1 VDYEDAFETAFGL
14 SRDAAA
20 LDAFLATVPSLR
32 GRLDR
37 DLALALAAGRDLRRL
52 TPDPAATLRRQREL
66 LDAVDRQAEQR
77 PVSWA
82 VRLPVFR
89 LRPGLV
95 VTAALV
101 ALIAVLAVVAG
112 LPAVSDGG
120 GTITA
125 EAVVIEGSVAEIGEG
140 AVTINTAG
148 SAELVK
154 LSSETVLTDGFGN
167 TVQPTA
173 LNTGQ
178 TVVLK
183 GSRSTDGVVASSVEL
198 KDRLFGTIS
207 AMSGDGIRLLVGQTE
222 HYIAITPSTEIEDPL
237 RIGAFV
243 EVKVLRLADGSL
255 RALEIEAE
263 DEVDDSER
271 SHGGGGNV
279 ATPAAPSA
287 NPTPNTPS
295 PGDPKDGG
303 DDGESGEADDHSDED
318 SHADEDEHA
327 GGDEDSHADEDEH
340 EDSH

>member
-1 VDYEDAFETAFGL
+1 VDYEDAFETAIEL
-14 SRDAAA
+14 SHDPAA

-52 TPDPAATLRRQREL
+52 TPDPAATMRRQREL
-66 LDAVDRQAEQR
+66 LDAVDRHAEQR

-82 VRLPVFR
+82 VRLRVFR

-101 ALIAVLAVVAG
+101 ALVAVLAAVAG

-140 AVTINTAG
+140 AVTINTAS
-148 SAELVK
+148 SAELVR

-183 GSRSTDGVVASSVEL
+183 GSRSSDGLVASSVEL

-207 AMSGDGIRLLVGQTE
+207 AISGDGIRLLVGQTE
-222 HYIAITPSTEIEDPL
+222 HPIAITPSTEIEAPL
-237 RIGAFV
+237 RVGAFV
-243 EVKVLRLADGSL
+243 EVKVLRLSDGSL

-263 DEVDDSER
+263 EEEGDDRPPSK
-271 SHGGGGNV
+271 GIL

-295 PGDPKDGG
+295 SGDPKDGG

-318 SHADEDEHA
+318 SHTDEDEHA
-327 GGDEDSHADEDEH
+327 GDDEDSHADEDEH
-340 EDSH
+340 EEEGSH